1 MHRLLPRLPRIL
13 LVCSFALFGIAA
25 AEPTPPAPVP
35 VPYPNT
41 AARDPASGLPTSKRM
56 HKPYTA
62 QSVGC
67 TANVRPLN
75 VASDPEEGGQIARKG
90 NAKPSVSDLSVTKKT
105 DTASPTLADSTP
117 SGTPC

>member
-1 MHRLLPRLPRIL
+1 MHRLFSRLPRIL
-13 LVCSFALFGIAA
+13 LVSNFAVFGIAA
-25 AEPTPPAPVP
+25 AEPAPPAPVP
-35 VPYPNT
+35 YPNA
-41 AARDPASGLPTSKRM
+41 AARDPASGLPTGKRM

-67 TANVRPLN
+67 AANTQPLN

-90 NAKPSVSDLSVTKKT
+90 KAKPSVSDISVTKKM

-117 SGTPC
+117 STGAPC